1 VVKGPYS
8 EVEELIA
15 AGRVRQAAT
24 ALKRFAAAGAAS
36 WEMFLWLGRI
46 EEKRGC
52 PEQAEQAYRKA
63 FAVDTKAAP
72 ALFRLLEEGGRLD
85 EARAVMAE
93 AAARALAGPDAAL
106 FLLVEFSDYRRTL
119 AEKAG
124 AAGALDRLEAAARAA
139 LTGEAPAAG
148 ARSLLVEV
156 LLSRGLPQAAAVELA
171 AAFRLARKDDEGSRI
186 DLLFRLLADGRYDPD
201 LERSVLDG
209 LARAEPG
216 DKLGADWPQVFS
228 ALMCARRYTAAFRL
242 GEAVLDKFGR
252 IESPGQLMWPWW
264 RMIRRAV
271 AEDEFVTLELDRMHR
286 AARDGEH
293 APWFDYYRAI
303 LLSDLGRNVEA
314 MDVYAKLRALD
325 SERYSWMCQ
334 SFVLVKL
341 GTLDYDGAIEI
352 SRDILSRAPSHW
364 WVRCRM
370 AEAYLARGDAATA
383 HREFGLALKTCG
395 PGLEGEVLTWHG
407 EILLWLGEYAKAL
420 EKLDAAVALGAK
432 TFVFGWRGAA
442 LMKLGRHAEAL
453 ADLDRAVAHD
463 PKDFEALSWRAE
475 TYRLLGRRAEAM
487 RDIEV
492 VVKQGP
498 TSFWAHFNRGLL
510 RDALGDEDGM
520 AEDVAVASRET
531 LDFLMKR
538 LGIPFVDDRMT
549 REQMRTLMASGLEWA
564 KGIRRWEKY
573 VQPIWMNRLK

>member
-1 VVKGPYS
+1 MVRGPYS
-8 EVEELIA
+8 EVEDLIA
-15 AGRVRQAAT
+15 SGKVKQAAT

-63 FAVDTKAAP
+63 LAVDTKAAP

-85 EARAVMAE
+85 EARAVMEE
-93 AAARALAGPDAAL
+93 AAARALSGPDAGL

-119 AEKAG
+119 AEKAA
-124 AAGALDRLEAAARAA
+124 AAGALDRLETASRAA
-139 LTGEAPAAG
+139 LSGEAPAAG

-156 LLSRGLPQAAAVELA
+156 LLARGRRTEAGAELSA
-171 AAFRLARKDDEGSRI
+171 GFRLARKDDEGSRV
-186 DLLFRLLADGRYDPD
+186 DLLFRLLSDGRFDPD
-201 LERSVLDG
+201 LERAVLDG
-209 LARAEPG
+209 VSLAAPG
-216 DKLGADWPQVFS
+216 DKLAADWPQVFS
-228 ALMCARRYTAAFRL
+228 ALMCARLYAAAFRL
-242 GEAVLDKFGR
+242 GEAVLDKYGR

-271 AEDEFVTLELDRMHR
+271 AEDEFVTLELGRMHE
-286 AARDGEH
+286 AARGGEH
-293 APWFDYYRAI
+293 APWFAYYRAI

-314 MDVYAKLRALD
+314 MDVYAKLRSLD

-370 AEAYLARGDAATA
+370 AEAYLARGDAETA

-395 PGLEGEVLTWHG
+395 PGLKGEVLTWHG
-407 EILLWLGEYAKAL
+407 EILLWLGEYSKAL

-442 LMKLGRHAEAL
+442 LMKLGLHDRAL

-475 TYRLLGRRAEAM
+475 AYRVLGRRAEAM

-510 RDALGDEDGM
+510 RYELGDEAGM
-520 AEDVAVASRET
+520 AEDVATASRDT

-538 LGIPFVDDRMT
+538 LGIPFTREGMT
-549 REQMRTLMASGLEWA
+549 REQMRTLMATGLEWA

-573 VQPIWMNRLK
+573 VQPIWMNRLT

>member
-1 VVKGPYS
+1 MAKGPYS
-8 EVEELIA
+8 ELESLLA
-15 AGRVRQAAT
+15 AGRVKEAVS
-24 ALKRFAAAGAAS
+24 ALKRSASGGAAP
-36 WEMFLWLGRI
+36 WEVFLWLGRI
-46 EEKRGC
+46 AEKRGRT
-52 PEQAEQAYRKA
+52 AEAEKAYREA
-63 FAVDTKAAP
+63 MAADAKAAP
-72 ALFRLLEEGGRLD
+72 ELFRLLEEGGRLED
-85 EARAVMAE
+85 AREVMEE
-93 AAARALAGPDAAL
+93 AAAKALAGPAPGL
-106 FLLVEFSDYRRTL
+106 FSLVEFSDFRRAL
-119 AEKAG
+119 AA
-124 AAGALDRLEAAARAA
+124 AAASAGALDRIEAAARAA

-156 LLSRGLPQAAAVELA
+156 LLSRGLHEAAGVELA

-201 LERSVLDG
+201 LERAVLDG

-228 ALMCARRYTAAFRL
+228 ALMCARRYAAAFRL

-271 AEDEFVTLELDRMHR
+271 AEDEFVSQELARMHE
-286 AARDGEH
+286 AARGGEH
-293 APWFDYYRAI
+293 APWFAYYRAI

-314 MDVYAKLRALD
+314 MDVYAGLRALD
-325 SERYSWMCQ
+325 SARYSWMCQ

-383 HREFGLALKTCG
+383 HREFALALKTCG

-407 EILLWLGEYAKAL
+407 EILLWVGEYEKAL

-442 LMKLGRHAEAL
+442 LMKLGRHDRAL

-475 TYRLLGRRAEAM
+475 AYRVLGRREEAL

-492 VVKQGP
+492 VVKHGP

-510 RDALGDEDGM
+510 RDALGDEAGM
-520 AEDVAVASRET
+520 REDVATASRDT

-538 LGIPFVDDRMT
+538 LGIPFTREGMT
-549 REQMRTLMASGLEWA
+549 REQMRTLMATGLEWA

-573 VQPIWMNRLK
+573 VQPIWMNRLP

>member
-1 VVKGPYS
+1 MAKGPYS
-8 EVEELIA
+8 EVEALIA
-15 AGRVRQAAT
+15 AGEVKRALA
-24 ALKRFAAAGAAS
+24 ALKRSAAGGAAP
-36 WEMFLWLGRI
+36 WEIFLWLGRI
-46 EEKRGC
+46 EEKRGRAA
-52 PEQAEQAYRKA
+52 QAERSYRKA
-63 FAVDTKAAP
+63 LEGDEKAAP
-72 ALFRLLEEGGRLD
+72 ELFRLLEESGRLE
-85 EARAVMAE
+85 EARRVMSD
-93 AAARALAGPDAAL
+93 AAAKALAGPAPGL
-106 FLLVEFSDYRRTL
+106 FRLVEFSDYRTAL
-119 AEKAG
+119 AAQ
-124 AAGALDRLEAAARAA
+124 AAASGALDRIEAAARAA
-139 LTGEAPAAG
+139 LIGEAPAAG
-148 ARSLLVEV
+148 ARPLLVEV
-156 LLSRGLPQAAAVELA
+156 LLSRGLPEPAGVELA

-186 DLLFRLLADGRYDPD
+186 DLLFRLLAAGRYGPD
-201 LERSVLDG
+201 LERAVLDG
-209 LARAEPG
+209 VARAEPG

-242 GEAVLDKFGR
+242 GEAVLDKQGR

-271 AEDEFVTLELDRMHR
+271 AEDAFVSQELLRMHEASR
-286 AARDGEH
+286 GGEFS
-293 APWFDYYRAI
+293 PWFAYYRAI
-303 LLSDLGRNVEA
+303 LLSDLGRDVEA
-314 MDVYAKLRALD
+314 MAVYSKLRSLD

-341 GTLDYDGAIEI
+341 GILDYDGAIEI

-383 HREFGLALKTCG
+383 HREFDLALRSCG
-395 PGLEGEVLTWHG
+395 AGLKGEVLTWHG
-407 EILLWLGEYAKAL
+407 EILLWLGEYGKAL

-442 LMKLGRHAEAL
+442 LLKLGLHARAL

-463 PKDFEALSWRAE
+463 PKDFEALAWRAE
-475 TYRLLGRRAEAM
+475 AYRVLGRREEAL
-487 RDIEV
+487 RDIEA
-492 VVKQGP
+492 VVKHGP

-510 RDALGDEDGM
+510 RDELGDEAGM
-520 AEDVAVASRET
+520 REDLATASRET

-538 LGIPFVDDRMT
+538 LGIPFTREGMT

-573 VQPIWMNRLK
+573 VQPIWMNRPT

>member
-1 VVKGPYS
+1 MAKGPYS
-8 EVEELIA
+8 ELESLLA
-15 AGRVRQAAT
+15 AGRVKEAVS
-24 ALKRFAAAGAAS
+24 ALKRSASAGAAP
-36 WEMFLWLGRI
+36 WEVHLWLGRI
-46 EEKRGC
+46 AEKRGR
-52 PEQAEQAYRKA
+52 PAEAEKAYREA
-63 FAVDTKAAP
+63 MAVDAKAAP
-72 ALFRLLEEGGRLD
+72 ELFRILEEGGRLE
-85 EARAVMAE
+85 EAKQVMAQ
-93 AAARALAGPDAAL
+93 AAAKALSGPDPGL
-106 FLLVEFSDYRRTL
+106 FSLVEFSDFRRAL
-119 AEKAG
+119 AAE
-124 AAGALDRLEAAARAA
+124 AAASGGLGRIEAAARAA
-139 LTGEAPAAG
+139 LEGEPPAAG

-156 LLSRGLPQAAAVELA
+156 LLARGRLEEAGAELA
-171 AAFRLARKDDEGSRI
+171 SSFRQARKDDEGSRI
-186 DLLFRLLADGRYDPD
+186 DLLFRLLAEGRYDPE
-201 LERSVLDG
+201 LERAVLDG
-209 LARAEPG
+209 VTRAAPG

-228 ALMCARRYTAAFRL
+228 ALMCARRYAAAFRL
-242 GEAVLDKFGR
+242 GETVLDKFGR

-271 AEDEFVTLELDRMHR
+271 AEDEFVSQELLRMHEAGR
-286 AARDGEH
+286 GGEH
-293 APWFDYYRAI
+293 PAWFSYYRAI

-314 MDVYAKLRALD
+314 MEVYSRLRSLD

-370 AEAYLARGDAATA
+370 AEAYLARGDEATA
-383 HREFGLALKTCG
+383 HREFGVAQKTCG
-395 PGLEGEVLTWHG
+395 PGLKGEVLTWHG
-407 EILLWLGEYAKAL
+407 EILLWLGEYDKAL
-420 EKLDAAVALGAK
+420 EKLDAAVELGAK

-442 LMKLGRHAEAL
+442 LMKLGRFEEAL

-475 TYRLLGRRAEAM
+475 TYRVMGRRAEAL
-487 RDIEV
+487 RDIEAA
-492 VVKQGP
+492 VKQGP

-510 RDALGDEDGM
+510 RDAAGDEDGM

-538 LGIPFVDDRMT
+538 LGIPFVGDRMT
-549 REQMRTLMASGLEWA
+549 REQMRAVMSSGLEWA

-573 VQPIWMNRLK
+573 VQPIWMNRLT